1 MQIFSNYFAFLGSI
15 LLYPAKIVQVVIH
28 EMIQDRIQDDDT
40 RTYKMR
46 SQIVM
51 TFLQFCTESC
61 KIYAKTLIFI
71 ETMQINLHMS
81 KYFCTFARWMR
92 AEGI

>member
-51 TFLQFCTESC
+51 T
-61 KIYAKTLIFI
+61 
-71 ETMQINLHMS
+71 
-81 KYFCTFARWMR
+81 
-92 AEGI
+92 